1 MSCRPCIDDTNTG
14 RSEYITA
21 WLTEGG
27 VLRNPHNPYLFASR
41 NCTQISM
48 KSQHFPLNTLFKP
61 SPSMK
66 IWFRGLIAFSIVIV
80 LLFSYVPT
88 ALFSDMPGEFSV
100 IILGGTIILVIL
112 LWFWV
117 GLYYES
123 MWYELRDDE
132 INWKRGVWFRKTGI
146 VPYNRITNLDV
157 RQGPFMRYLGIS
169 TLAIQTA
176 GYSGQAVPEIRIEA
190 IEHAEELREVI
201 RSMVR
206 GSPPRDDG
214 TGSTTVS
221 SMNGSP
227 VDQQILGELKGI
239 RALLEKR

>member
-1 MSCRPCIDDTNTG
+1 MK
-14 RSEYITA
+14 
-21 WLTEGG
+21 
-27 VLRNPHNPYLFASR
+27 PHNPYLFLSQ
-41 NCTQISM
+41 NCMQVIM

-61 SPSMK
+61 SASMK
-66 IWFRGLIAFSIVIV
+66 IWFRGLIAFFIGIV

-88 ALFSDMPGEFSV
+88 ALFSEMPGVFSV
-100 IILGGTIILVIL
+100 VIPGGTIILFIL

-190 IEHAEELREVI
+190 IEHAEELRELI
-201 RSMVR
+201 RAMVR
-206 GSPPRDDG
+206 GSAQHDDG
-214 TGSTTVS
+214 TGNTTLS
-221 SMNGSP
+221 SMKGP
-227 VDQQILGELKGI
+227 TVDQQILGELKSI

>member
-1 MSCRPCIDDTNTG
+1 
-14 RSEYITA
+14 
-21 WLTEGG
+21 
-27 VLRNPHNPYLFASR
+27 
-41 NCTQISM
+41 M

-66 IWFRGLIAFSIVIV
+66 VWFRGIIACIIGLV
-80 LLFSYVPT
+80 LLFSYVP
-88 ALFSDMPGEFSV
+88 AGLFSDMPEVFSV
-100 IILGGTIILVIL
+100 VIISGTFLLFIL

-206 GSPPRDDG
+206 GSPTRDDG
-214 TGSTTVS
+214 TGSGKPSSVS
-221 SMNGSP
+221 GTP
-227 VDQQILGELKGI
+227 IDQQILSELKSI
-239 RALLEKR
+239 RSLLEKR

>member
-1 MSCRPCIDDTNTG
+1 
-14 RSEYITA
+14 
-21 WLTEGG
+21 
-27 VLRNPHNPYLFASR
+27 
-41 NCTQISM
+41 M

-66 IWFRGLIAFSIVIV
+66 IWFRVIIACIIGLV
-80 LLFSYVPT
+80 LLFSYVP
-88 ALFSDMPGEFSV
+88 AGLFSDMPGVFSV
-100 IILGGTIILVIL
+100 VILGGTFLLFIL

-132 INWKRGVWFRKTGI
+132 VTWRRGVWFRKTGI

-201 RSMVR
+201 RSVVR
-206 GSPPRDDG
+206 GSPTRDDG
-214 TGSTTVS
+214 TGSGTHLSIS
-221 SMNGSP
+221 STP
-227 VDQQILGELKGI
+227 VDQQILSELKSI

>member
-1 MSCRPCIDDTNTG
+1 
-14 RSEYITA
+14 
-21 WLTEGG
+21 
-27 VLRNPHNPYLFASR
+27 
-41 NCTQISM
+41 M

-61 SPSMK
+61 SSSMK
-66 IWFRGLIAFSIVIV
+66 IWFRGIIAFIISLV
-80 LLFSYVPT
+80 LLFAYVPA
-88 ALFSDMPGEFSV
+88 ALSDLPGMYSGV
-100 IILGGTIILVIL
+100 ILVGTLLLFVL
-112 LWFWV
+112 LWYWV
-117 GLYYES
+117 GLYFEN

-132 INWKRGVWFRKTGI
+132 INWKRGVWFRTTGI

-176 GYSGQAVPEIRIEA
+176 GYSGQAVASEIRIEA

-206 GSPPRDDG
+206 GSTERDDG
-214 TGSTTVS
+214 TGNRTVPSMSTT
-221 SMNGSP
+221 P
-227 VDQQILGELKGI
+227 VDQQILAELKSI